1 MSKKALIFIV
11 MLIVSAFCLYFIDA
25 DSPTQQ
31 KYQTEYNVIIGSM
44 FVFGLI
50 YSFAISRSVSNLF
63 QPLHILA
70 FFYLCIFF
78 ITPLFL
84 INAHKEDCC
93 GVNVMGGCI
102 EGTFLVLLAFISF
115 CIGCLRFK
123 KKDSVMSPV
132 KDIPEERKNKIL
144 KISYL
149 LFGIFSVANIGLLI
163 AIGYNIGFLFT
174 LGGQSGGLAEV
185 AGIPDNLRFLFNLG
199 YVMLVPWLFMCAYSK
214 KKWIILLSSYIL
226 LVIFFAYGWRFII
239 YIVVISGAIIY
250 YRTRNKQPKL
260 THIIFL
266 GLALFV
272 YSAIGGMARGS
283 MRKGQTVS
291 MEEFD
296 DNTLV
301 YTLESNFNIYQT
313 YYGVVNTYPGQH
325 GYYYG
330 QAVIASPIIM
340 WIPRIIWPS
349 KPRGEEYPMA
359 VAIMKSCGDSAITG
373 AAMASPNIM
382 EYYLDFG
389 IFGVILFS
397 FILGVVCRK
406 MMKLYYSNSLY
417 GIIKYALFCGF
428 LIQLINRGYMAQ
440 LCTLIVILYLP
451 LLLYRKYYRG

>member
-1 MSKKALIFIV
+1 MSKKVLIFLV
-11 MLIVSAFCLYFIDA
+11 MLIVSAFSIYFIGT

-31 KYQTEYNVIIGSM
+31 EYQIEFNVIIGCM

-50 YSFAISRSVSNLF
+50 YSFAISQSVSNLF
-63 QPLHILA
+63 QPIHILA

-78 ITPLFL
+78 LTPLFM
-84 INAHKEDCC
+84 INAHEEDCH
-93 GVNVMGGCI
+93 GTNIMGGCI
-102 EGTFLVLLAFISF
+102 KGTIIVLIAFSSF
-115 CIGCLRFK
+115 CIGYLKFK
-123 KKDSVMSPV
+123 KKNMVPQPIE
-132 KDIPEERKNKIL
+132 DIPYERKKRIL
-144 KISYL
+144 SLSYW
-149 LFGIFSVANIGLLI
+149 LFGIASVLNIGLLI

-174 LGGQSGGLAEV
+174 LGGSSGGLAEV
-185 AGIPDNLRFLFNLG
+185 AGIPDNLRFLFNSG

-214 KKWIILLSSYIL
+214 KKWIVLLSSYIL

-250 YRTRNKQPKL
+250 YRTHNKQPKL
-260 THIIFL
+260 MHIVFL

-272 YSAIGGMARGS
+272 YSTVGEVARGF
-283 MRKGQTVS
+283 MRSGQTVS
-291 MEEFD
+291 MEGINNDRF
-296 DNTLV
+296 V
-301 YTLESNFNIYQT
+301 YTLESNFDIYKT
-313 YYGVVNTYPGQH
+313 YYGIVNVYPGKY

-330 QAVIASPIIM
+330 QAVIGSPIIM
-340 WIPRIIWPS
+340 WIPRIIWPD
-349 KPRGEEYPMA
+349 KPKGDEYPMTIS
-359 VAIMKSCGDSAITG
+359 VMNSCGDDAIRG
-373 AAMASPNIM
+373 AAMATPNIS

-389 IFGVILFS
+389 ILGVIAFS
-397 FILGVVCRK
+397 FILGLICRK